1 MISYITDLYK
11 KVLRR
16 QIMMEALA
24 LLGFYA
30 ANFGIVFFITMLK
43 GAITG
48 STRMSSDFVGL
59 SSIIGIIAG
68 AAVIFMLRGK
78 RLITTDMTHR
88 NEPINGKDFMTI
100 IMLMFALQAAL
111 FFVNMLITIITSP
124 IVGDTSS
131 TYESSMNALM
141 TPLGYLYIVLIGPI
155 CEEIIFR
162 AGFMRSLERFGANYA
177 IVVSSMFFGLY
188 HIFFNQIPFA
198 FLVGLLLGY
207 TARRFSIWWAI
218 LLHIINNGYSVIL
231 SLLTSVSQTV
241 TVVVVLCVMLAYIAL
256 LVIAIIYLVRNNQKL
271 KDHLST
277 GKPSSMFHVLGMQH
291 LLAPFGYQAVAAQ
304 QYQQSVQQFSYSPE
318 VAFPVASPTPTQ
330 PTVAPQYGQLQVQ
343 PQVQYQQQQAAQPQ
357 PLYQQQQVQP
367 QTQYQQ
373 QLQAAQPQPQV
384 QQPQVQQP
392 QMQAQPQYMQQQYSA
407 QPQLQAQV
415 QPQTQAQYAT
425 QYAQAQVQHYQQPSQ
440 AQTLQPGAVPV
451 SQTPMPQAYY
461 PQSPQFAQQYQTSY
475 QPQMQYQQQ
484 QQTAAQAPAQ
494 VATQFPAQASAG
506 DINQAFSL
514 HKNTGV
520 SLPPAQPGEPV
531 PHPFRITFTSP
542 FFIAT
547 AASLVFFG
555 LLAALTPLFG

>member
-30 ANFGIVFFITMLK
+30 ANFGIVFFITMFK
-43 GAITG
+43 AAITG

-131 TYESSMNALM
+131 TYESSMDALM
-141 TPLGYLYIVLIGPI
+141 TPIGYLYIVLIGPI

-162 AGFMRSLERFGANYA
+162 AGFMRSLERFGANFA

-231 SLLTSVSQTV
+231 SLLTSVNQTV
-241 TVVVVLCVMLAYIAL
+241 TIVVVMTMLLVYIAL
-256 LVIAIIYLVRNNQKL
+256 LVIAIFYLVRNNQKL
-271 KDHLST
+271 KEHLST
-277 GKPSSMFHVLGMQH
+277 GKPNSMFHVLGMQH

-304 QYQQSVQQFSYSPE
+304 QYQQSAQQFSYAPE
-318 VAFPVASPTPTQ
+318 VAFPVAPTQ
-330 PTVAPQYGQLQVQ
+330 PTIAPQYGQPQVQ
-343 PQVQYQQQQAAQPQ
+343 PQVQTQPQYQQQQYTTQPQ
-357 PLYQQQQVQP
+357 Q
-367 QTQYQQ
+367 
-373 QLQAAQPQPQV
+373 
-384 QQPQVQQP
+384 
-392 QMQAQPQYMQQQYSA
+392 QAQA
-407 QPQLQAQV
+407 

-425 QYAQAQVQHYQQPSQ
+425 QYAQAQVQHYQQPSSQ
-440 AQTLQPGAVPV
+440 AQTLQPGALPV
-451 SQTPMPQAYY
+451 SQTPMPQASY

-484 QQTAAQAPAQ
+484 QQQAATQAPAQ
-494 VATQFPAQASAG
+494 VAAQFPAQASAG
-506 DINQAFSL
+506 DVNQAFSL

-531 PHPFRITFTSP
+531 PHPFRITFSSP

-547 AASLVFFG
+547 AASLVFIG